1 MIGGAQ
7 TLSLDSSCFRCTE
20 TGCLAGTPIHE
31 MMHATGF
38 YHEQSR
44 TDRDEYVTINWSN
57 IQPGKK
63 ERLIAIL
70 ALQTCKYFPR
80 KRR

>member
-7 TLSLDSSCFRCTE
+7 TLSLDSSCFRCSA

-31 MMHATGF
+31 FMHATGF

-44 TDRDEYVTINWSN
+44 TDRDQYVTINYSN
-57 IQPGKK
+57 IQPG
-63 ERLIAIL
+63 ERKHLKVEQQKVKL
-70 ALQTCKYFPR
+70 
-80 KRR
+80 